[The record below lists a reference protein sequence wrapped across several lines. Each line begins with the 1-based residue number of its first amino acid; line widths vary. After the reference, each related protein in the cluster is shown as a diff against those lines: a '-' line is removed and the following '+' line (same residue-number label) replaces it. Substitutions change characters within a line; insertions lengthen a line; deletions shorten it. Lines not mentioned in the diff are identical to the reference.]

1 MRKPGKAF
9 AELVGVNPRQIPRWE
24 GRGETL
30 ELSLTN
36 QAALDTVLS
45 EAPRDIQ
52 QRFAALITERAAV
65 ENDERAEE
73 LLRRDSRT
81 SRRPVDGMLMTL
93 VEEGIYLS
101 GADNRSVWLDSFL
114 IDIYPTTNEDYEKF
128 VRLTRHRPPQHW
140 PSGRC
145 PTDLSHH
152 PVVWVTWLDV
162 NAYARWSGKALPT
175 ARQWEKAARGTK
187 GRIYPWGN
195 EPTAAKANI
204 SETGMDDTT
213 PVSRYQSGASPYGV
227 FDMCGNT
234 WEWCSTEET
243 PGSGRYELKGSAFTS
258 PFERAAPSLQN
269 AANSSM
275 QDNDTGFRCVSRP

>member
-1 MRKPGKAF
+1 MTGVTRWTGREAGLLRKAMRKPGKAF

-45 EAPRDIQ
+45 EAPATYNNGS
-52 QRFAALITERAAV
+52 QRSSPSGPP
-65 ENDERAEE
+65 
-73 LLRRDSRT
+73 SRT
-81 SRRPVDGMLMTL
+81 TSAQRNCCAATPARALRPVDGMLMTL

-243 PGSGRYELKGSAFTS
+243 PV
-258 PFERAAPSLQN
+258 AAGMS
-269 AANSSM
+269 
-275 QDNDTGFRCVSRP
+275 